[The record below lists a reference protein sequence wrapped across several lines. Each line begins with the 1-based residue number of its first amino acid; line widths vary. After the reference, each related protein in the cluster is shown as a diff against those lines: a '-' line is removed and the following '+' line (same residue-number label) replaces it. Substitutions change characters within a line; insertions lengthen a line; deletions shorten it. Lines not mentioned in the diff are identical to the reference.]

1 MIETVLHG
9 GRVIDPESGFDQ
21 IADVGITGDRVVA
34 VSTVPLRAAR
44 RIDVSGLVV
53 CPGFID
59 LHSHGQAIP
68 EQRLQAL
75 DGVTTALELEA
86 GTTTV
91 AAAYAY
97 AASEGRPLNYGYAT
111 SWALAR
117 MIELIGVK
125 PDPSVHAILRNLGN
139 PGWQAPASKAQRAR
153 IYQRLYQ
160 DLADGALGIGI
171 LVGYAPLVD
180 PDEFTLIAGLAA
192 QAGVPTYTHARALID
207 ANPNV
212 PVDGAKEIIRAAGQ
226 TGAHMH
232 YCHVNSTS
240 ARRID
245 TVRALLDKAIAE
257 GSPVS
262 VEAYPYGAASTA
274 IGAAFL
280 APEAL
285 KLADLKPSDIVVV
298 ATGERVK
305 DEQRLLE
312 LRASD
317 PGALVIVH
325 FLDETDPADRKH
337 LDRAL
342 LYPGGAIASDA
353 MPMTWPGPPPP
364 PMTWPLPPGTLT
376 HPRSAGTYAR
386 SLRTL
391 WRERGVQTLPE
402 VIARCSLIP
411 ARILED
417 AAPAMCRKGRLKAGG
432 DADVLVF
439 DPNRITDQATYVDGV
454 RPSIGVVHL
463 LVNGSFVVRDSAL
476 VLDSLPGRP
485 VRGSMSRSAP
495 NA

>member
-1 MIETVLHG
+1 METVLHG
-9 GRVIDPESGFDQ
+9 GRVIDPESGFDHV
-21 IADVGITGDRVVA
+21 ADVGITGDRIVA

-44 RIDVSGLVV
+44 RIDVSGMVV

-75 DGVTTALELEA
+75 DGVSTALELEA

-117 MIELIGVK
+117 MIELIGAE
-125 PDPSVHAILRNLGN
+125 PSPSVHAILKHMAD
-139 PGWQAPASKAQRAR
+139 PGWQVPATKAQRAR

-171 LVGYAPLVD
+171 LVGYAPMVD
-180 PDEFTLIAGLAA
+180 PDEYTLFAGLAA
-192 QAGVPTYTHARALID
+192 QAGVPTYTHARPLID
-207 ANPNV
+207 MNPNV
-212 PVDGAKEIIRAAGQ
+212 PVDGAKEIVRAAAE

-232 YCHVNSTS
+232 YCHLNSTS
-240 ARRID
+240 YRRIE
-245 TVRALLDKAIAE
+245 TVRAVLDKAIAE

-285 KLADLKPSDIVVV
+285 KLAGLKPSDIVVV
-298 ATGERVK
+298 ATGERIA
-305 DEQRLLE
+305 DEKRLLE
-312 LRASD
+312 LRAAD

-325 FLDETDPADRKH
+325 FLNEDDPVDRKH
-337 LDRAL
+337 LDRGL

-353 MPMTWPGPPPP
+353 VPLTWPGPPPP
-364 PMTWPLPPGTLT
+364 PTTWPLPPGTLS
-376 HPRSAGTYAR
+376 HPRSAGTYAK

-391 WRERGVQTLPE
+391 WRERGLQTLPE
-402 VIARCSLIP
+402 VIARCSLMP
-411 ARILED
+411 ARILEN
-417 AAPAMCRKGRLKAGG
+417 AVPAMCHKGRLRAGS

-439 DPNRITDQATYVDGV
+439 DPNRITDQATYVDSV
-454 RPSIGVVHL
+454 RPSLGVVHL

-485 VRGSMSRSAP
+485 VRASMSRSA
-495 NA
+495 